1 MLRNPETKYIA
12 FNDVQIT
19 LAWLALNSSINDIVR

>member
-1 MLRNPETKYIA
+1 MLRNPEIKYIA

-19 LAWLALNSSINDIVR
+19 RLSSLDSSINNIVR